1 MKLSSREKK
10 LLIFLAVFA
19 TVGLLA
25 VAVVMPSLDQLNA
38 LTADKDTYKELA
50 MLAKAN
56 NAPIAQL
63 EERLQDVTD
72 DTQQR
77 LDKYLPVYRQDMLM
91 SFVEQMAQ
99 ISGLTVN
106 GIRFENAN
114 EVSLDVLTAPVSP
127 PDALTALVR
136 RMNSLRAGHI
146 PPAPSPSPASQPS
159 PSATAA
165 ASESQQSEEQ
175 KIKIVYITL
184 SVVFTGNYSQA
195 TAFVDA
201 VSDSGKAVPVSGI
214 KITRAPTGELTG
226 EIMLLVYALPEPVAT
241 QGAPAGT
248 TNPSRDPF
256 NP

>member
-19 TVGLLA
+19 AVGLLA

-38 LTADKDTYKELA
+38 LTADKATYKELA

-63 EERLQDVTD
+63 EERLQEVTD
-72 DTQQR
+72 DTQLR

-106 GIRFENAN
+106 GIRFENAS
-114 EVSLDVLTAPVSP
+114 EVSLDALTAPVSS

-146 PPAPSPSPASQPS
+146 PPAPSSGPASQPS
-159 PSATAA
+159 PGATA
-165 ASESQQSEEQ
+165 ASESQQSGGQ
-175 KIKIVYITL
+175 KIKIVYIML
-184 SVVFTGNYSQA
+184 SVVFIGNYSQA
-195 TAFVDA
+195 TAFVEA

-214 KITRAPTGELTG
+214 KITRALTG
-226 EIMLLVYALPEPVAT
+226 E
-241 QGAPAGT
+241 
-248 TNPSRDPF
+248 
-256 NP
+256 